1 MGCVESKAKITVG
14 VSTEDSNNTKNSY
27 VEEISDY
34 SSYGD
39 MDLDRSIL
47 PTLSEAI
54 NEIRQSKTPSPPSS
68 QSVELAIDPLK
79 PAPLNDEE
87 RVINGYIKSAVEYR
101 NEHGGKCDLQKQL
114 RMRRLEVIC
123 VGAFIQL
130 NNSTNKYDILSYDT
144 FIPNTNMKYRPDLIL
159 QDLDTNMIVHVEIDE
174 KAHSGYDPIAEEA
187 RENEIA
193 KHFKKFE
200 YMCIRF
206 NPNKYSNKL
215 EMAVKFAQLLNSND
229 GIIYVKH
236 RKRIIT

>member
-1 MGCVESKAKITVG
+1 MGCVGSKAKTSVA
-14 VSTEDSNNTKNSY
+14 VSTESY
-27 VEEISDY
+27 VEEISDF
-34 SSYGD
+34 SLYGD
-39 MDLDRSIL
+39 VDLDRSIL

-54 NEIRQSKTPSPPSS
+54 NEIQQSKTPSPPSS

-114 RMRRLEVIC
+114 RMQRLEVIC
-123 VGAFIQL
+123 VGAFIEL
-130 NNSTNKYDILSYDT
+130 NNSTNKYVILSYDS

-174 KAHSGYDPIAEEA
+174 KAHSGYDPVAEEV
-187 RENEIA
+187 RENEISN
-193 KHFKKFE
+193 HFKKYE

-236 RKRIIT
+236 RKRITT